1 MAGTTTSSATMRRTA
16 RLVQRTDSRIEA
28 TELEIPM
35 FHDQM
40 INFLEAA
47 VVFLLLTNAISVLAA
62 SYAMR
67 LLHGFTSG
75 KREPTLLERK
85 LGLILDRSA

>member
-1 MAGTTTSSATMRRTA
+1 
-16 RLVQRTDSRIEA
+16 
-28 TELEIPM
+28 M

-67 LLHGFTSG
+67 LLHGLAG
-75 KREPTLLERK
+75 AKREPTAIERR
-85 LGLILDRSA
+85 LDLILGPSA

>member
-1 MAGTTTSSATMRRTA
+1 MAGITASLAAMRRTA
-16 RLVQRTDSRIEA
+16 RLVPRADSRIEP

-67 LLHGFTSG
+67 LLHRFAGG

>member
-1 MAGTTTSSATMRRTA
+1 MTGMTASLAAMRRTA
-16 RLVQRTDSRIEA
+16 RLVPHTGSRTEP
-28 TELEIPM
+28 TQLEIPM

-47 VVFLLLTNAISVLAA
+47 VVFLLLTNAISVAA
-62 SYAMR
+62 AAYAMR
-67 LLHGFTSG
+67 LLHGFAG
-75 KREPTLLERK
+75 AKREPTLLERK